1 MQIKSMTQGH
11 QKSIFNVVNTVL
23 SRRQALIANIFT
35 LMKRFQPEIKIVNE
49 DVKEPE
55 QLYSNIS

>member
-1 MQIKSMTQGH
+1 MTQGH